1 MSAKPVLSGCT
12 PEDIH
17 NLIPDEPAFKSTQI
31 FKWIANGAGNFDGM
45 TNLSLELRSKLN
57 ADFCI
62 YSSSLNTV
70 LRDADGT
77 LKLQIQLRDGLMI
90 EAVLLCDR
98 EGRKTACLS
107 TQAGC
112 AMGCTFCKT
121 GTLGFAR
128 NLSTAEIVEQFLYLE
143 RETGKLQNIVFMGM
157 GEPLLNLSAVREA
170 VSVLSHKAGRNLSV
184 RRITL
189 STCGIIEGIYDLAD
203 KGPPVRLAVSLTAAD
218 PELRE
223 KLMPVAKSQPL
234 EKLGKAIRYYSE
246 KTGHR
251 CTLEAALMK
260 EVNTGTK
267 SAQTLINFARNLPV
281 HINLIPWNKVEGLPY
296 EAPSKKEVD
305 FFCKAL
311 ENAGLNVTVR
321 TKRGSSVAGAC
332 GQLGKTKSSE
342 TASGL

>member
-1 MSAKPVLSGCT
+1 MIEKPVLSGLL
-12 PEDIH
+12 PEDIAS
-17 NLIPDEPAFKSTQI
+17 LMPGEASFKGTQI
-31 FKWIANGAGNFDGM
+31 FKWIANGAQSFDEM
-45 TNLSLELRSKLN
+45 TNLSLELRRKLN
-57 ADFCI
+57 SDFLI
-62 YSSSLNTV
+62 YSSSVHTL
-70 LRDADGT
+70 LRDPDGT
-77 LKLQIQLRDGLMI
+77 LKLQVRLQDGLMI

-128 NLSTAEIVEQFLYLE
+128 NLTAAEIVEQFLQLE
-143 RETGKLQNIVFMGM
+143 RNAGTLQNIVFMGM
-157 GEPLLNLSAVREA
+157 GEPLLNLNAVRQA
-170 VSVLSHKAGRNLSV
+170 IAVLSHKAGRNLSV

-203 KGPPVRLAVSLTAAD
+203 KGPAVRLAVSLTTAD

-223 KLMPVAKSQPL
+223 KLMPVAKSQSL
-234 EKLGKAIRYYSE
+234 HNLADAIRYYSE

-260 EVNTGTK
+260 GVNTGEN
-267 SAQTLINFARNLPV
+267 SAQNLIGFARSLPV
-281 HINLIPWNKVEGLPY
+281 HINLIPWNRVEGLPY
-296 EAPSKKEVD
+296 EAPSSKEVD

-332 GQLGKTKSSE
+332 GQLGKTKSD
-342 TASGL
+342 TGMPVA